1 MNESIKSVL
10 AEYDRRGAEEW
21 KLRNHMSEDEW
32 MSHRD
37 EFLISIGRHTG
48 RLLNILIKGAMA
60 RNILEIGTSYGH
72 STVWLAE
79 AAAAIDGRVVTIDC
93 AANKQEYAR
102 AMIEKA
108 GLAAQVDFQLGD
120 ARDLI
125 ESLRGPFD
133 FVLVD
138 LWKELYIP
146 CFDLFYPKLSS
157 GALVAADNM
166 VNPQSAQPDALAY
179 RKHVRAKPHIDSVLL
194 TVGSGVELSRYGD
207 SLIDTNGGEPGLF
220 ANPALPPRRTQ

>member
-1 MNESIKSVL
+1 MDEPIESVL

-21 KLRNHMSEDEW
+21 KLRDHMSEEEW
-32 MSHRD
+32 MTHRD

-48 RLLNILIKGAMA
+48 QLLNILIKGAKA

-79 AAAAIDGRVVTIDC
+79 AARATGGQTVTIDC
-93 AANKQEYAR
+93 AAHKQKYAR
-102 AMIEKA
+102 SMLEKA
-108 GLAAQVDFQLGD
+108 GLAAHVSFQLGD
-120 ARDLI
+120 ARDVI
-125 ESLRGPFD
+125 ESLEGPFD

-138 LWKELYIP
+138 LWKDLYIP
-146 CFDLFYPKLSS
+146 CFDLFYPKLSP

-166 VNPQSAQPDALAY
+166 INPESSRPDALAY
-179 RKHVRAKPHIDSVLL
+179 RKHVRATPYIDSVLL

-207 SLIDTNGGEPGLF
+207 PLS
-220 ANPALPPRRTQ
+220 R